1 MSAGGGG
8 KDTPRGLLRDMSARG
23 IQTHLIYGTFDAGV
37 DVVVRNFGS
46 ASSGAFAHLPNVS
59 IDTQDALDHSLR
71 GTAAAQYV
79 IDRCTALL
87 TGWHAPAVPAVSAGT
102 IAKPKPKA
110 ETKTKRA
117 IQ

>member
-1 MSAGGGG
+1 
-8 KDTPRGLLRDMSARG
+8 MSARG

-59 IDTQDALDHSLR
+59 VDTQDALDHSLR

-87 TGWHAPAVPAVSAGT
+87 TDWHAPAVSAVSAG
-102 IAKPKPKA
+102 AVAKPKA
-110 ETKTKRA
+110 ETKTERA